1 MASSNSSIFENILR
15 DENENGRILR
25 SKQKPKP
32 KLKIKTK
39 TETFRRAKALS
50 KSKINNNSNLN
61 RNLNYMELNAN
72 SSCAR
77 VISGFAAIRSMDIT
91 IAANPEKYLH
101 QENVNKNNGN
111 NGKTNSGL
119 NALRQG
125 LGVEIYR
132 YPCMIILKA

>member
-1 MASSNSSIFENILR
+1 
-15 DENENGRILR
+15 
-25 SKQKPKP
+25 
-32 KLKIKTK
+32 
-39 TETFRRAKALS
+39 
-50 KSKINNNSNLN
+50 
-61 RNLNYMELNAN
+61 MELNAN

-77 VISGFAAIRSMDIT
+77 VISRFATIRSMDIT

-101 QENVNKNNGN
+101 PDNGNTKNNGN
-111 NGKTNSGL
+111 NGKTNLGL